1 MFYIFDSEF
10 GIENFVKK
18 MADYVF
24 KVQVL
29 LPGNVLETVILRQ
42 YIDPVDRCF
51 DRFKTNLIQRYD
63 ILTNSPFK
71 MMWIG
76 ECIL

>member
-1 MFYIFDSEF
+1 
-10 GIENFVKK
+10 

-24 KVQVL
+24 KVQLL
-29 LPGNVLETVILRQ
+29 LPENVVETVILRQ

-51 DRFKTNLIQRYD
+51 DRFKTNLIQRFD
-63 ILTNSPFK
+63 ILTNATFK

-76 ECIL
+76 KRIDNIFTA